1 MESLLIIGAGSYGM
15 LVKEIASLVGYKT
28 IVFLDDMNPCAIG
41 TIGALEDVQEKYDG
55 AIIAVGNCEIREKL
69 LGQVLHPVSLI
80 HPHAWVSPSA
90 VVGKACVIEAGAVVN
105 AYTEIGD
112 SCFVCAGAVVN
123 HHAVIESYCQ
133 IDCNAVVES
142 MARVKRKT
150 KVESCSVYHR

>member
-105 AYTEIGD
+105 AYTENGD
-112 SCFVCAGAVVN
+112 SCFV
-123 HHAVIESYCQ
+123 
-133 IDCNAVVES
+133 
-142 MARVKRKT
+142 
-150 KVESCSVYHR
+150 

>member
-1 MESLLIIGAGSYGM
+1 MKSLLIIGAGSYGM
-15 LVKEIASLVGYKT
+15 LVKEIASLAGYER
-28 IVFLDDMNPCAIG
+28 IDFLDDTNPCAVGRMDDI
-41 TIGALEDVQEKYDG
+41 EHVQCQYDG

-69 LGQVLHPVSLI
+69 LGRMMHPVSLI
-80 HPHAWVSPSA
+80 HPCAWVSPSA

-123 HHAVIESYCQ
+123 HDAVVEDYCQ

-142 MARVKRKT
+142 AARVRRKT
-150 KVESCSVYHR
+150 KVVSCSVYHR